1 MTRKLLKKNHTIQK
15 KHIMR
20 SIKRNASV
28 SPLTENRSYPG
39 AHVIDIWFLSVSV
52 IKLLVWKKKKDTK
65 KTFCQKYSEFKKIF
79 FFFPIYHF
87 YQYLHAW
94 RVLIQ
99 LYTLFSTSLNISNMT
114 LSHEDLLGQLG
125 FLKPKLLKYIL
136 VSTVKKLNTEENK
149 QLPLHYF
156 PLYTSWIPETTFLSL
171 SILYLQVKW

>member
-65 KTFCQKYSEFKKIF
+65 KTFCQKYSEFKKIIF
-79 FFFPIYHF
+79 FF
-87 YQYLHAW
+87 
-94 RVLIQ
+94 
-99 LYTLFSTSLNISNMT
+99 SNI
-114 LSHEDLLGQLG
+114 
-125 FLKPKLLKYIL
+125 P
-136 VSTVKKLNTEENK
+136 
-149 QLPLHYF
+149 
-156 PLYTSWIPETTFLSL
+156 FLSISSCL
-171 SILYLQVKW
+171 KGADPTLHTFFYESEYFKHDTQSWRFAWTAWISQAQITEIHFGVHCEKAKYWGE